1 MQYMLPNQDSI
12 FSRRADAL
20 CSKAAFDCDMYC
32 YLFHYKS
39 VFLTSVG
46 LMKSSITVCSV
57 WVQSSLSHSGLLGW
71 TGWLP
76 QYLPWTHTD
85 LQNQIPR
92 CPACHK
98 RSCLGSLGVSV
109 IVWITECSVNFSCF
123 ICDCKMIF
131 NESEASFDKTIF
143 FCSYP
148 LILSLE
154 NHCGLGQQR
163 NMAMAFRDT
172 FGSK

>member
-1 MQYMLPNQDSI
+1 M
-12 FSRRADAL
+12 
-20 CSKAAFDCDMYC
+20 
-32 YLFHYKS
+32 HYA
-39 VFLTSVG
+39 VRLHLTVTCTVICFIIKVYSSLVLG

-57 WVQSSLSHSGLLGW
+57 WVQSSLTHSGLLGW
-71 TGWLP
+71 TRWLP
-76 QYLPWTHTD
+76 QYLPRTHTD

-92 CPACHK
+92 RPACHK
-98 RSCLGSLGVSV
+98 RSCLGSLRVS
-109 IVWITECSVNFSCF
+109 IILWITECSVNFSCF
-123 ICDCKMIF
+123 ICECKMIF